1 MNKSTLRI
9 GIIGCG
15 GIAHA
20 KHLPALAKQTQLAEM
35 TAFCDIVEERA
46 AIAAKQFGTADAKIY
61 TDYRQLLQNAEIDV
75 VHVLTPNS
83 SHAVITIEALEAGKH
98 VMCEKPMAINSVE
111 ARKMLDAADR
121 TGKKLTIAYQNRFRE
136 DALMLKEACNDG
148 YLGDIYLAKA
158 HAVRRR
164 AVPTWGVFMD
174 KEKQGGGPLIDIGTH
189 ALDLTLW
196 YMNNYKVKSVSGT
209 AFHKL
214 KEQNK
219 ANLFGEWNPAEF
231 EVEDAAVG
239 FIKMENGATI
249 FLESSWAL
257 NTLDVREAMT
267 TLCGT
272 KGGAEMRRNAANGH
286 TDLHLNTEIY
296 GKLVEVKPEM
306 NASIPYF
313 GSTVENEADR
323 EAKQWLE
330 AIIHDREP
338 LVKPEEAYV
347 VTRILE
353 AIYESSRAGKEIILD

>member
-1 MNKSTLRI
+1 
-9 GIIGCG
+9 
-15 GIAHA
+15 
-20 KHLPALAKQTQLAEM
+20 M

-46 AIAAKQFGTADAKIY
+46 AIGAKQYGAAESKIY
-61 TDYRQLLQNAEIDV
+61 TDYKQLLQDETLDV

-83 SHAVITIEALEAGKH
+83 SHSVITVAALEAGKH
-98 VMCEKPMAINSVE
+98 VMCEKPMAINSLE
-111 ARKMLDAADR
+111 AKKMLDAADR
-121 TGKKLTIAYQNRFRE
+121 AGKKLTIAYQNRFRE

-148 YLGDIYLAKA
+148 YLGEIYLAKA

-196 YMNNYKVKSVSGT
+196 YMNNYKVRSVSGT

-214 KEQNK
+214 KDQNR

-239 FIKMENGATI
+239 FIKMENGATV

-272 KGGAEMRRNAANGH
+272 KGGAEMHRNPVSGNP
-286 TDLHLNTEIY
+286 DLYLNAEIY

-306 NASIPYF
+306 NASIPYY
-313 GSTVENEADR
+313 GSKVENEADR
-323 EAKQWLE
+323 EARQWLE
-330 AIIHDREP
+330 AIIGDKEP

-347 VTRILE
+347 VTTILE
-353 AIYESSRAGKEIILD
+353 AIYESSRTGKEIIFN

>member
-1 MNKSTLRI
+1 MSTLKI

-20 KHLPALAKQTQLAEM
+20 KHLPALAKLTDLAEM
-35 TAFCDIVEERA
+35 IAFCDIIEERA
-46 AIAAKQFGTADAKIY
+46 EIAAKQYGVPGAKTY
-61 TDYRQLLQNAEIDV
+61 TDYKQLIQDDTIDV
-75 VHVLTPNS
+75 IHVLTPNS
-83 SHAVITIEALEAGKH
+83 SHSTITVDALEAGKH
-98 VMCEKPMAINSVE
+98 VMCEKPMAINSQE
-111 ARKMLDAADR
+111 AKIMLDAAER
-121 TGKKLTIAYQNRFRE
+121 TRKKLTIAYQNRFRD

-148 YLGDIYLAKA
+148 YLGDIYFAKA

-196 YMNNYKVKSVSGT
+196 YMNNYKVKSVSGS

-214 KEQNK
+214 KDQNR
-219 ANLFGEWNPAEF
+219 ANMFGKWNPDEF

-239 FIKMENGATI
+239 FIKMENEATI

-272 KGGAEMRRNAANGH
+272 KGGAEMRRHPIEGKPA
-286 TDLHLNTEIY
+286 LHLNSEMY
-296 GKLVEVKPEM
+296 GKLVEIKPEM
-306 NASIPYF
+306 NSSIPYY
-313 GSTVENEADR
+313 GSLEVTEADR
-323 EAKQWLE
+323 EARQWLE
-330 AIIHDREP
+330 AIIEDKEP

-347 VTRILE
+347 VTTILE
-353 AIYESSRAGKEIILD
+353 AIYESARTGKEVILN